1 MRDGIICIDKPAE
14 HTSFDV
20 IARVRGILHMKKVG
34 HAGTLDPMT
43 TGVLP
48 VFLGR
53 ATKAAELLTGSQKQ
67 YEAELLFGQETDTQ
81 DLSGH
86 VTRQASYDFRRERFM
101 QAIEEL
107 TGDIW
112 QVPPMYSALKVGG
125 VRLYDLA
132 REGIEVERKPRQIRI
147 EEIQV
152 LALDEKGA
160 RIRVTCSKGTYIR
173 TLCEDIGRK
182 TGWLACMSSLC
193 RLRSGPFTLE
203 DSLTLD
209 QIRSLKD
216 QGKLEERILSVDR
229 IFAKYEGIQIE
240 EAQEKRLQ
248 NGNTLLLSAESAI
261 GERIRVYNSQG
272 HFTALYQVSEVLEDG
287 ARLCKIEKMY

>member
-1 MRDGIICIDKPAE
+1 MNGILNVNKEPGY
-14 HTSFDV
+14 TSNDV
-20 IARVRGILHMKKVG
+20 IAILRGILRIKKIG
-34 HAGTLDPMT
+34 HTGTLDPDAS
-43 TGVLP
+43 GVLP
-48 VFLGR
+48 VCLGR

-209 QIRSLKD
+209 QIRTLKD

-248 NGNTLLLSAESAI
+248 NGNTLLLPAESAI